1 MPILA
6 SLFRYTFIAVLA
18 FALAAPAQAQL
29 GRLKKKAQDV
39 RSRTSQTDSGSSSAS
54 TPSSSNS
61 TSTAS
66 QTPSEPAP
74 APAAEEAPASG
85 RIWYVSPAG
94 ANGNDGTQGAPL
106 KNLDKAIDKA
116 AAGDRIYVAEGVYG
130 GTFGKGYWHTDKPLE
145 LIGGFAAD
153 FSQRD
158 PLAHR
163 TVLQPPAK
171 SKETSRKALLVFEG
185 PAGGVVVDGF
195 VFDGTLRNTY
205 HGVEGKPEG
214 VASGMLTLPP
224 STFPEG
230 APPTIEQPCLFIPSN
245 RGGGDVT
252 IRNNAFVNCSNF
264 AIQGGVKDEGTFLIE
279 NNVFIGTRMAAV
291 DVAGKCAGGMDNR
304 GNRIVANCGLI
315 EIANNTFAFTW
326 SRLKDFGDM
335 GNAVQINTKSD
346 YSIHDNII
354 AFSIGAGIT
363 HYRFNDNNISI
374 DRNVFFGNKTGDLRY
389 SPDSN
394 TDFHLGAA
402 EIADVELAS
411 AQGNVHEQI
420 ALPLERAYVEGFIA
434 ARYSEQVDYDP
445 NSSANQLRELFGLN
459 KQGTIQSQV
468 TMYGNLY
475 PMEAALTLF
484 GAAPGKGAQRPAMGT
499 W

>member
-1 MPILA
+1 MSPITKTLRF
-6 SLFRYTFIAVLA
+6 SLLVVLA
-18 FALAAPAQAQL
+18 LALAHPAHAQL
-29 GRLKKKAQDV
+29 NRLKKKAEEA
-39 RSRTSQTDSGSSSAS
+39 R
-54 TPSSSNS
+54 NS
-61 TSTAS
+61 TSQNTSQADSRSSSTAS
-66 QTPSEPAP
+66 PGPTSSNTAAEPAP
-74 APAAEEAPASG
+74 VAEAPASG
-85 RIWYVSPAG
+85 RVWYVAPSG
-94 ANGNDGTQGAPL
+94 SNGNDGSQAAPI
-106 KNLDKAIDKA
+106 KNLDKAIEQA
-116 AAGDRIYVAEGVYG
+116 AAGDKIYVAEGVYA

-145 LIGGFAAD
+145 LIGGFSAD
-153 FSQRD
+153 FGQRD

-205 HGVEGKPEG
+205 HGVEGWPEG
-214 VASGMLTLPP
+214 VASGMLVLPP
-224 STFPEG
+224 ASFPEG
-230 APPTIEQPCLFIPSN
+230 APPTIEQPCLFIPAT

-264 AIQGGVKDEGTFLIE
+264 AIQGGVKDDGTFLIE
-279 NNVFIGTRMAAV
+279 NNVFVGTRMAAI
-291 DVAGKCAGGMDNR
+291 DVAGKCAGGMDSR
-304 GNRIVANCGLI
+304 GNRVAANCGLV
-315 EIANNTFAFTW
+315 EVANNTFAFTW

-363 HYRFNDNNISI
+363 HYRFNDNTLSI

-394 TDFHLGAA
+394 TDFHLGVA
-402 EIADVELAS
+402 EIADVGLAS

-420 ALPLERAYVEGFIA
+420 ALPLEKAYVEGFIA

-459 KQGTIQSQV
+459 KQGTIHSQV

-475 PMEAALTLF
+475 PMEKALDLF
-484 GAAPGKGAQRPAMGT
+484 GAAPGKGAQRPAAGT